1 MNRHGIRRQRC
12 FSLYVPPQQDKQE
25 RRLRSFTH
33 GSTSFDETL
42 CKSISKMTDI
52 LSNSDGDIPAG
63 RNENF
68 HRKLCRSEA
77 HFLRKTFQNKE
88 KLCEKDCKKERRNS
102 TDGSVVHF
110 LNRNDP
116 HWRTANTT
124 KDTSVLNSHRLL
136 RRSNPAYRGVNFTGK
151 RQVSVA

>member
-1 MNRHGIRRQRC
+1 MNRRHDRK
-12 FSLYVPPQQDKQE
+12 Y
-25 RRLRSFTH
+25 
-33 GSTSFDETL
+33 
-42 CKSISKMTDI
+42 SIDTV
-52 LSNSDGDIPAG
+52 
-63 RNENF
+63 
-68 HRKLCRSEA
+68 
-77 HFLRKTFQNKE
+77 Q

>member
-1 MNRHGIRRQRC
+1 MNRRHDRK
-12 FSLYVPPQQDKQE
+12 Y
-25 RRLRSFTH
+25 
-33 GSTSFDETL
+33 
-42 CKSISKMTDI
+42 SIDTV
-52 LSNSDGDIPAG
+52 
-63 RNENF
+63 
-68 HRKLCRSEA
+68 
-77 HFLRKTFQNKE
+77 Q

-124 KDTSVLNSHRLL
+124 KDTSVLNPHRLL

-151 RQVSVA
+151 RQVSVALPLDIHLNFWGIFITYKDAKKENYHGKNNK